1 MSKISLFSL
10 LVTIQSSLKFLKEE
24 QQSIKQTLG
33 KTALKVEHVG
43 PTSTLGLCA
52 KLVIDILLVVS
63 ASSKDNRYLLQLE
76 GCVFVNWSLK
86 STGCLL
92 EKSINCICMYISL
105 DSQEARDLIIFRD
118 WLLVNES
125 ERLKYQ

>member
-43 PTSTLGLCA
+43 STSTLGLCA

-76 GCVFVNWSLK
+76 SCVFVNRSLK
-86 STGCLL
+86 STGRLL
-92 EKSINCICMYISL
+92 EKCINCICMYIVL
-105 DSQEARDLIIFRD
+105 TAKKR
-118 WLLVNES
+118 VT
-125 ERLKYQ
+125 